1 MALADTIRGFMSL
14 DSSQNAREILGDKK
28 AKVIALCSQK
38 GGVGKTTTTV
48 NVGAALSEIY
58 KKKVLLLDLDPQGH
72 VEKSLGSLI
81 PEGMEYTPLST
92 ILMAKKPN
100 LMDAIVKSEFE
111 LLHLTPGDKTLYEIE
126 GAMSG
131 KIGREFILSNILKV
145 IRTYY
150 DYILIDCPPNLGNL
164 TLNALCA
171 ADYVMIPCEMSVL
184 AFEGVTDLLETLD
197 TVNDRLNKSLRALGV
212 VFTRVDGRNVMMNEL
227 VEENLRNYFKGN
239 VFKTQITVN
248 TALNKAQLDGR
259 PIFDYA
265 PTSSG
270 AANYASLTAEMLQ
283 KIKKMES

>member
-150 DYILIDCPPNLGNL
+150 DYILIDCGAGYDDGFLPLFGAAARLIFVLTTEPTSVMDAYTMLKILRGKEIKAPVAALINKAANEMQGKTAFANLNKATRHFLGEDFMLAGYFEDNRVVIDSVQMQEPFMDRSENL
-164 TLNALCA
+164 TL
-171 ADYVMIPCEMSVL
+171 S
-184 AFEGVTDLLETLD
+184 
-197 TVNDRLNKSLRALGV
+197 RQ
-212 VFTRVDGRNVMMNEL
+212 MNEL
-227 VEENLRNYFKGN
+227 
-239 VFKTQITVN
+239 TQ
-248 TALNKAQLDGR
+248 
-259 PIFDYA
+259 
-265 PTSSG
+265 
-270 AANYASLTAEMLQ
+270 MLL
-283 KIKKMES
+283 KD